1 MSVALDDH
9 HLPTIVAWL
18 VDLNGEVQVRGI
30 LGDDFEGIRSGR
42 LGLHAIAPDLQET
55 LCKMVEGA
63 IAAGMELPLPPEPDE
78 SLPEVLQ
85 VPAEGGGQDVRHGPG
100 HSEVRAAAP
109 PPVMKSPPRSAASAQ
124 AHSEK
129 VRIIRSAVRSR
140 MEDRDVLISLLGHL
154 RKAEELRP
162 HDDPL
167 NKWIILARHKVLHC
181 LIADH
186 NLRFRDARGRR
197 LPRREA
203 LAEFSR
209 SIKRAEREMA
219 DLSGRSPLLRFF
231 LGPGYLA
238 PEDVLKQVARHQKMK
253 ISEELMQAILR
264 QGSD

>member
-9 HLPTIVAWL
+9 YLPTIVAWL
-18 VDLNGEVQVRGI
+18 VDLNGEAQVRGI
-30 LGDDFEGIRSGR
+30 LGEDFEGIRWGR

-63 IAAGMELPLPPEPDE
+63 IAAGMKPPPPEPDE
-78 SLPEVLQ
+78 PLQEVFQ
-85 VPAEGGGQDVRHGPG
+85 APAEGGGQDVRRGPG
-100 HSEVRAAAP
+100 HSEGRAAEP
-109 PPVMKSPPRSAASAQ
+109 PPVMKSPPRAAASAQ

-140 MEDRDVLISLLGHL
+140 MKDRDVLISLLGHL

-162 HDDPL
+162 HDHPL

-181 LIADH
+181 LVADYH
-186 NLRFRDARGRR
+186 VRIPDARGH
-197 LPRREA
+197 LMPRKEEMA
-203 LAEFSR
+203 FYSR
-209 SIKRAEREMA
+209 SIKRSEKEMEE
-219 DLSGRSPLLRFF
+219 LSRRPPLLRFF

-238 PEDVLKQVARHQKMK
+238 PEDVLKQVARHQSLT
-253 ISEELMQAILR
+253 ITDELMQAILR